1 VPPDEIVGF
10 VTRGKGVSIHRA
22 RCANARALGRRQPER
37 LIEVAWGGEQEGM
50 YPVDVFV
57 LAQDRQ
63 GLLRDITEVLAR
75 EKMNVVG
82 VNTASSRGE
91 AHMSFTVE
99 VPDAAA
105 LRRALAQV
113 GEISGVLAARR
124 R

>member
-1 VPPDEIVGF
+1 
-10 VTRGKGVSIHRA
+10 
-22 RCANARALGRRQPER
+22 
-37 LIEVAWGGEQEGM
+37 M
-50 YPVDVFV
+50 

-91 AHMSFTVE
+91 AHMSFTIE
-99 VPDAAA
+99 VTDAPA
-105 LRRALAQV
+105 LRRALGQV
-113 GEISGVLAARR
+113 GEIKGVLSARR